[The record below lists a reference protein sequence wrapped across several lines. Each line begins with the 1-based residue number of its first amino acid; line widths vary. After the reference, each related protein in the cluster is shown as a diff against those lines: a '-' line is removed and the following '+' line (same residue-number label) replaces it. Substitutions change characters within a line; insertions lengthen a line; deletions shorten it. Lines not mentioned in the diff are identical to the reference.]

1 MRAARTSMD
10 RETAAKLT
18 KHGIFV
24 GDGLL
29 QRMSKE
35 QALVLIGEAMFEHF
49 VEEFRDVWHEI
60 FSLRQSRQI
69 EVSAERVEAYFRKQ
83 WKPTSKYRR
92 IDRLKDEY
100 VQDRVIEPPWWYS
113 QRGGDKYGMA
123 GTYRFH

>member
-1 MRAARTSMD
+1 MRPARTPMD
-10 RETAAKLT
+10 GETAAKLA

-29 QRMSKE
+29 QRMSRE

-60 FSLRQSRQI
+60 FSVRQSRQI

-83 WKPTSKYRR
+83 WKPTSRYQRV
-92 IDRLKDEY
+92 DHLKDEY
-100 VQDRVIEPPWWYS
+100 VRDRVSDQWYWYS
-113 QRGGDKYGMA
+113 RRGG
-123 GTYRFH
+123 RQR